1 MLLAVRPYVIVA
13 LATTRLGSYVVRVI
27 AREWIVDRATLPDVV
42 QAGARVASIDGRI
55 VAVDQMAA
63 GPQAERLRGTLLP
76 GFVDLQVNG
85 AGGRSVDEAT
95 PEALQTVAEAVW
107 DGGATAF
114 LPTLITAPWPR
125 LLEQVRAV
133 AGWIAQWSPDGGAT
147 PGPGAEPLGLHL
159 EGPFLTTAGAHPA
172 EHFIDPDADRID
184 ELLDAASGKLRLI
197 TIGNSRNGAAAATKK
212 FVDAGV
218 TVALGHCDKADG
230 FAECVD
236 AGATAVTHLF
246 NVMGPLHHRLLGP
259 AALALDD
266 VRVTCPMIVDGVH
279 VAAAMV
285 RNAFCILG
293 PDRTVLVTDAV
304 SAAGMPDGTYS
315 LSGIEVTAT
324 NGIVRDANNNLA
336 GSALTMAQGARNFL
350 RFVDTAGPWTLARIA
365 STNPARLINATEHG
379 TLVRDRRAA
388 FTLLDDDGTIRCI
401 R

>member
-13 LATTRLGSYVVRVI
+13 LATTRLGSNVVRVI

-147 PGPGAEPLGLHL
+147 PGPGAGPLGLHL

-293 PDRTVLVTDAV
+293 PDRTVLVTDASQPLV
-304 SAAGMPDGTYS
+304 CRMAPTPCQASKSPRQTASSATPT
-315 LSGIEVTAT
+315 TT
-324 NGIVRDANNNLA
+324 WP
-336 GSALTMAQGARNFL
+336 AL
-350 RFVDTAGPWTLARIA
+350 P
-365 STNPARLINATEHG
+365 
-379 TLVRDRRAA
+379 
-388 FTLLDDDGTIRCI
+388 
-401 R
+401 